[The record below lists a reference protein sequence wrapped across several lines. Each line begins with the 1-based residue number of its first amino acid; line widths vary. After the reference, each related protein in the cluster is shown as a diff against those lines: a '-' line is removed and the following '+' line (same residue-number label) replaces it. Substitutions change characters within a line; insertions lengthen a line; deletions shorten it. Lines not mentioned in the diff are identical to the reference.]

1 MIRYNPRGLS
11 PNEVAESRRQHGDN
25 VITPPKDDS
34 VWKLLADK
42 FRDPIIRILLLA
54 AVLSLAIG
62 FVHKD
67 FTESIGII
75 CAIILATCV
84 GFWFEWD
91 AMRRFRRLNQVNDDI
106 PVKVMRDGAMH
117 EVPRRDVVVGDVVY
131 IESGET
137 VPVDGELVEAVSLR
151 INESTLTGELEV
163 DKTVDEAHFDPD
175 ATYPS
180 NVVLRGTTVADGY
193 GVMVSTAVG
202 DATEAGRVT
211 EQATVQSEEQ
221 TPLNR
226 QLTRLSKLIG
236 RAGIVLSIAIFCV
249 MLGKAIFI
257 NGLLEGDWLA
267 ISQHVLHIFMVSVAI
282 IVMAVPEGLPMSITL
297 SLAMSMRRMLKT
309 NNLVRRMHACETMG
323 AVTVICTDKTGTLTQ
338 NRMHVQELVRYDALP
353 MHDFAEIVAANS
365 TAFLDVSGA
374 VIGNP
379 TEGALLEWLHAQG
392 EDYEPL
398 RAGAKIVDRLTFSTE
413 RKYMATIIQSGIS
426 GRRIVCVK
434 GAPEIVR
441 AMCAP
446 DGKDEQV
453 AEQLLGFQ
461 GRAMR
466 TLAVAWAETA
476 EDDCQRAV
484 AAAQLH
490 FAGVAAISDPV
501 REDVPEAVG
510 RCLKAGIDVKIVTGD
525 TPATAREIARVLR
538 FPSAIKREQF
548 CRQRFE
554 LIEYRLADDNPLV
567 GLQLSDLYRNIRV
580 KILICA
586 VARGS
591 ETIIPTGMF
600 TLRAGDKIYLTA
612 SARDLESFFRKLN
625 LFKAK
630 ASNVMIVGASRM
642 TYYLVKELQDIQKR
656 VTVIDSDAARCQE
669 MSEKFPGV
677 LVIHGDGADAELLS
691 EERITDMDAFVAL
704 TGLDETNIILA
715 MYASQMNSCKVVAK
729 INRESFAELAAA
741 KRMVDSVV
749 STASVTSESIAMY
762 VRAMQNSFESEN
774 IKTLHRLVSG
784 RVEALEFNVAP
795 GLPFIGV
802 PLKDL
807 TLRKGLLV
815 AGIVRRNGQTVI
827 PSGNDALQEGDDV
840 VIVTTDT
847 TLHSL
852 RDIVK

>member
-525 TPATAREIARVLR
+525 GTNDAPALNFANVGLSMGSGTSVAKDASDITLLDDSFASIATAVMWGR
-538 FPSAIKREQF
+538 S
-548 CRQRFE
+548 
-554 LIEYRLADDNPLV
+554 
-567 GLQLSDLYRNIRV
+567 LYRNIQRFV
-580 KILICA
+580 LFQLTINFAAILIC
-586 VARGS
+586 
-591 ETIIPTGMF
+591 F
-600 TLRAGDKIYLTA
+600 
-612 SARDLESFFRKLN
+612 
-625 LFKAK
+625 
-630 ASNVMIVGASRM
+630 VGA
-642 TYYLVKELQDIQKR
+642 V
-656 VTVIDSDAARCQE
+656 
-669 MSEKFPGV
+669 FG
-677 LVIHGDGADAELLS
+677 
-691 EERITDMDAFVAL
+691 TDMPL
-704 TGLDETNIILA
+704 TVVQILWVNIIMDTFAAMAMASLPPNPEVMLEKPRPRNEFIITRAMARTLFTCGIIMVAVLLGMLFWWTITTGGLTVRQLTVFFSTFVFLQFWNMFNAKGFETRHSVFSCLRGCREFFLILLA
-715 MYASQMNSCKVVAK
+715 IAVGQVLIVEFGGEVFRTEPLAW
-729 INRESFAELAAA
+729 REWA
-741 KRMVDSVV
+741 VIIG
-749 STASVTSESIAMY
+749 STSLIAVGGEI
-762 VRAMQNSFESEN
+762 VRA
-774 IKTLHRLVSG
+774 IG
-784 RVEALEFNVAP
+784 R
-795 GLPFIGV
+795 
-802 PLKDL
+802 K
-807 TLRKGLLV
+807 R
-815 AGIVRRNGQTVI
+815 
-827 PSGNDALQEGDDV
+827 
-840 VIVTTDT
+840 
-847 TLHSL
+847 
-852 RDIVK
+852 